1 MDGTDPRSD
10 GNERVVEASAL
21 HRVKGLGD
29 QVEVQEA
36 RTDVERD
43 CKRRIN
49 VDGVQMDGK

>member
-43 CKRRIN
+43 CTRGID